1 MRADRPTAMDP
12 TLVSCEIDEG
22 DFVGDDGLLR
32 CGKCGAGKQVRVD
45 WGGQT
50 AIMPVMCR
58 CQVEEADRL
67 DAARRAAAHV
77 RSVEGSPSHKLCL
90 PLDPGHEFGLGR
102 DDRRGFR
109 IVREY
114 ARHWRQ
120 MAEGGH
126 GLVLIG
132 PPGTGKTFAAGCLA
146 NS

>member
-1 MRADRPTAMDP
+1 M
-12 TLVSCEIDEG
+12 
-22 DFVGDDGLLR
+22 
-32 CGKCGAGKQVRVD
+32 RVD

-50 AIMPVMCR
+50 ASPCR
-58 CQVEEADRL
+58 CRVEEADRSMPR
-67 DAARRAAAHV
+67 AGPRPSGPWRAAFAQA
-77 RSVEGSPSHKLCL
+77 L
-90 PLDPGHEFGLGR
+90 PPDPGHEFGLQGATTG
-102 DDRRGFR
+102 GFR

-114 ARHWRQ
+114 ARHWQ